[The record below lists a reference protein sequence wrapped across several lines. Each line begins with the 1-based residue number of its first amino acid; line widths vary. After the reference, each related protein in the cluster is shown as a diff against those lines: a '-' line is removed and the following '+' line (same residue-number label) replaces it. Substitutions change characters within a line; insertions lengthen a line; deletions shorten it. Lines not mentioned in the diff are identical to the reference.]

1 MSDASH
7 RAQRPFWLHQF
18 TEYIIGFAL
27 IVFGFQDTDPLLPA
41 LAGIMVLLNAA
52 TVRGPLGAFKFIG
65 RSVHRWIDVVVIA
78 ALVAGAFQPWLEA
91 SALGRLVL
99 VAIAVPYV
107 FLWWYTDWE
116 ERTGRKARRS
126 AAAATGG
133 SEDLGRSAGRTAA
146 NVFLAGKR
154 AIKKRSGD

>member
-1 MSDASH
+1 MSDAID
-7 RAQRPFWLHQF
+7 RAHRPFWLHQF

-27 IVFGFQDTDPLLPA
+27 IVFGFQDTDPLVPA
-41 LAGIMVLLNAA
+41 LAGVMVLLNAA

-65 RSVHRWIDVVVIA
+65 RKVHRWIDVVVIA
-78 ALVAGAFQPWLEA
+78 ALVAGAFQPWFAA

-116 ERTGRKARRS
+116 ERPGRKSRR
-126 AAAATGG
+126 AAAAAAGG

-146 NVFLAGKR
+146 NAYLAGKR
-154 AIKKRSGD
+154 AIKKRTDS